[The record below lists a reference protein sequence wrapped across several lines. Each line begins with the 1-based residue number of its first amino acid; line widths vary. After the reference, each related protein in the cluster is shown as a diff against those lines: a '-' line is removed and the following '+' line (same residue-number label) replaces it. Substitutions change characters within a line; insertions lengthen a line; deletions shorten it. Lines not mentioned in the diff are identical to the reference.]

1 MAITVCSNRPIMKFL
16 YFIKVSA
23 MILFV
28 CMCTDIPP
36 KQKKNIIMMLFVIGF
51 AIRLVKKT
59 PFVRSNI
66 PFNKT

>member
-1 MAITVCSNRPIMKFL
+1 
-16 YFIKVSA
+16 

-28 CMCTDIPP
+28 CICTDIPP
-36 KQKKNIIMMLFVIGF
+36 KEKKTITIIALIIGF

>member
-1 MAITVCSNRPIMKFL
+1 
-16 YFIKVSA
+16 

-28 CMCTDIPP
+28 CICTDNPP
-36 KQKKNIIMMLFVIGF
+36 KEKKKIIIIPFVMGF
-51 AIRLVKKT
+51 VIRLVKKT